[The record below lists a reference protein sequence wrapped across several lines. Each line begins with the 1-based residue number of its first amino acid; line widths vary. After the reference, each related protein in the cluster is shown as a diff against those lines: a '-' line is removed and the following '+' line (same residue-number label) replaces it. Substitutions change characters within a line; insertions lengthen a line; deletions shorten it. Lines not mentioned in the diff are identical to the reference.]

1 MEIFP
6 QLQLILNKNFF
17 VIFLVHIHAHYEYHR
32 YALHD
37 DSNAYPNHCSSKCGQ
52 FDVPPQVCRIYIII
66 LDIIVFVIDVKLFKF
81 NIFKKYYNIS

>member
-6 QLQLILNKNFF
+6 QLQLILNKIFF
-17 VIFLVHIHAHYEYHR
+17 VNFLVHIHAHYEYHR

>member
-17 VIFLVHIHAHYEYHR
+17 VNFLVHIHAHYEYHR

-52 FDVPPQVCRIYIII
+52 FDVPPQGVESI
-66 LDIIVFVIDVKLFKF
+66 
-81 NIFKKYYNIS
+81 